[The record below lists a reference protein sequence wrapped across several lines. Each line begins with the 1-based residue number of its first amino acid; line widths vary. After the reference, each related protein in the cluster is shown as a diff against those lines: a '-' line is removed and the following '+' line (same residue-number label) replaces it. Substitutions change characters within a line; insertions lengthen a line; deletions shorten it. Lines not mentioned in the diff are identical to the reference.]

1 MGRRWGR
8 ALGGTREGRGEG
20 TGPRRAV
27 GRGRAAAWCCRLQRG
42 AGAKAGAGAGL
53 AVLRC
58 LHPLTPCFQPPWASR
73 RRAPTEDWTR
83 VLIKQERRK
92 QKEYFEKK
100 KLRSKMKLLGVS
112 SPVVN
117 ATASLDLLNLYMVNQ
132 ISCKKKI
139 PETMRKPVH
148 VNMNRDIKMP
158 VRKQHLELPV
168 SPPCTPSNIC
178 IDDIENNI
186 CSQRLG
192 SKKEHRPV
200 QSFNVNYPHSSAPKL
215 NENQDAL
222 RPPYPAS
229 AQFGTFFKRLN
240 SPGSRRFHPGRS
252 AGVMGEDRGSLGEK
266 GQSVFPAGNQP
277 ASCIWGENRNTV
289 SDFLE
294 DVNQPTPSF
303 LSENCDSL
311 TPSNLIDLL
320 NIDQQRMEKAFSRS
334 GHGGLGGPCLVTAG
348 SILTGPVSASC
359 TSACSKTCAT
369 WCLPSKNYQTEF
381 ISNDGSH
388 FSVPFEEGF
397 RPVSSEIKGKPKND
411 SQENA
416 TQKGVQKCTVDHR
429 SVAADEPHP
438 TLPWHFAL
446 REVVMGGAGAC
457 VAEDGPAS
465 QKIFQDNY
473 LASSQNSQSTSYSP
487 RPTESCFSS
496 SSDVPSEDEDLMLQ
510 QVEGPSGR
518 STSATA
524 MATPGSTGIED
535 VTRCLPAGA
544 AESSHGAG
552 GESADP
558 RLSVETVSGDPEWS
572 QSRPVHVSQNRSN
585 SGPVPATRSEAGVQT
600 ESQPVWGKR
609 DAMVQCVLPCLCP
622 CAGGRSHTGANSP
635 GWPGTLTN
643 GCALGPQAQTVCPP
657 GGQGPVSPAEDGK
670 E

>member
-1 MGRRWGR
+1 
-8 ALGGTREGRGEG
+8 
-20 TGPRRAV
+20 
-27 GRGRAAAWCCRLQRG
+27 
-42 AGAKAGAGAGL
+42 
-53 AVLRC
+53 
-58 LHPLTPCFQPPWASR
+58 
-73 RRAPTEDWTR
+73 
-83 VLIKQERRK
+83 
-92 QKEYFEKK
+92 
-100 KLRSKMKLLGVS
+100 MKLLGVS

-200 QSFNVNYPHSSAPKL
+200 QFSQYMYSHKKYKPQLNRVENFSVTLPSFLAELSSDRHITEQNFISRLAPSPSKVAYESNQKEQSFNVNYPHSSAPKL

-240 SPGSRRFHPGRS
+240 SHSTTDIQIKEPQEKLALIPAFSS
-252 AGVMGEDRGSLGEK
+252 A
-266 GQSVFPAGNQP
+266 PT
-277 ASCIWGENRNTV
+277 SCIWGENRNTV

-348 SILTGPVSASC
+348 SILTGPV
-359 TSACSKTCAT
+359 
-369 WCLPSKNYQTEF
+369 
-381 ISNDGSH
+381 
-388 FSVPFEEGF
+388 
-397 RPVSSEIKGKPKND
+397 
-411 SQENA
+411 
-416 TQKGVQKCTVDHR
+416 

>member
-240 SPGSRRFHPGRS
+240 S
-252 AGVMGEDRGSLGEK
+252 
-266 GQSVFPAGNQP
+266 
-277 ASCIWGENRNTV
+277 
-289 SDFLE
+289 
-294 DVNQPTPSF
+294 
-303 LSENCDSL
+303 
-311 TPSNLIDLL
+311 
-320 NIDQQRMEKAFSRS
+320 
-334 GHGGLGGPCLVTAG
+334 
-348 SILTGPVSASC
+348 
-359 TSACSKTCAT
+359 KTCAT

-416 TQKGVQKCTVDHR
+416 TQKGVQKCTVDHSR